1 MLELGNEYRIQ
12 ECKITKEGSRD
23 LDLQGAGMIS
33 SLEFYEDMFHNTISG
48 SIALADDRF
57 DLVGRYPIIGNE
69 NARIRL
75 SSSKDSSN
83 YEIDF
88 NIFSIGNVEFP
99 NSTSKTYSIR
109 LVSNEYL
116 SNLKT
121 LVSRSYK
128 DYLLSEIAEK
138 VLNDYL
144 PSSRSKDYHL
154 EDTKERH
161 HIIIPNWNPFD
172 ALNWLS
178 KRSVSV
184 HNNSTGFVFYES
196 RSGFHYKSYESLM
209 QQVPVAKYA
218 YSSLSLDSD
227 SQIQSTN
234 KSDDS
239 EKIINI
245 NVVKV
250 PNVINNI
257 QKGMYSNRIISH
269 DWINQNY
276 ESREFD
282 YDDEFDFNTNL
293 NGTKLGE
300 HSGVSNEKV
309 IYENYD
315 SQPTENLNGVATR
328 ISRIQQMENFR
339 INVTTAGNIDRQIGD
354 VITIEIL
361 SVDMRTEE
369 KLLDETFSG
378 NWLVTGIR
386 HSISDKH
393 ITMMELIKDTYG
405 NIEG

>member
-1 MLELGNEYRIQ
+1 
-12 ECKITKEGSRD
+12 
-23 LDLQGAGMIS
+23 
-33 SLEFYEDMFHNTISG
+33 
-48 SIALADDRF
+48 
-57 DLVGRYPIIGNE
+57 
-69 NARIRL
+69 
-75 SSSKDSSN
+75 
-83 YEIDF
+83 
-88 NIFSIGNVEFP
+88 
-99 NSTSKTYSIR
+99 
-109 LVSNEYL
+109 
-116 SNLKT
+116 
-121 LVSRSYK
+121 
-128 DYLLSEIAEK
+128 
-138 VLNDYL
+138 
-144 PSSRSKDYHL
+144 
-154 EDTKERH
+154 
-161 HIIIPNWNPFD
+161 
-172 ALNWLS
+172 
-178 KRSVSV
+178 
-184 HNNSTGFVFYES
+184 
-196 RSGFHYKSYESLM
+196 M